1 MDQRLVL
8 SENSVAMKLH
18 YLSYER
24 DRHGNRRVYV
34 RRYGRRIRV
43 REKEGT
49 PAFVRAVAN
58 ALEKLE
64 RGPALAVRGHAR
76 GTFGWLASAYMG
88 SVEFNALDERSQR
101 TRRGVIEK
109 CLAHLFKGSPMREC
123 PLSMTTPAKIKAIR
137 DAKADKKGAANKRLK
152 YLSAMFRW
160 GIEAGVISSNPCRD
174 VRRFKYASDGFHTW
188 TVEEVHK
195 FEERHPIGSKPRLAL
210 ALLLYLGVRRG
221 DLVALGP
228 KNIKNNVVTFI
239 PSKTS
244 YKRIELSHKPILP
257 ELAKAIAAG
266 PIGNDFLLET
276 SHGKSFS
283 PNGFGNWFKD
293 RCREAGLPRCSAH
306 GLRKAGA
313 TIAAENGATIHQL
326 MAIFDW
332 ATPGQALPYTAG
344 ADRKRLAREA
354 MHMLS
359 MREGETKVTS

>member
-64 RGPALAVRGHAR
+64 RGPALAVRGQAR

-88 SVEFNALDERSQR
+88 SVEFNALDARSQR

-109 CLAHLFKGSPMREC
+109 CLAHFFKGSPMREC

-195 FEERHPIGSKPRLAL
+195 FEERQGEDTIFTELKYMTDSRLTLFVDFPHSRWTAHAIQQQACGSHSAGMRIVWFVEGVFIGEF
-210 ALLLYLGVRRG
+210 RG
-221 DLVALGP
+221 DLLVA
-228 KNIKNNVVTFI
+228 
-239 PSKTS
+239 
-244 YKRIELSHKPILP
+244 
-257 ELAKAIAAG
+257 A
-266 PIGNDFLLET
+266 
-276 SHGKSFS
+276 
-283 PNGFGNWFKD
+283 
-293 RCREAGLPRCSAH
+293 
-306 GLRKAGA
+306 
-313 TIAAENGATIHQL
+313 
-326 MAIFDW
+326 
-332 ATPGQALPYTAG
+332 
-344 ADRKRLAREA
+344 
-354 MHMLS
+354 
-359 MREGETKVTS
+359 